1 MRFLKT
7 YILAS
12 AALLLSSCIE
22 YDMSYPR
29 IQAGFETFEAEGA
42 LNVDIDQSVRIVTI
56 SLDEASDLDAVKVT
70 SVKLN
75 ENSFFKAGD
84 FPQVLDLTSPYQVT
98 LSMYQDYDWTIK
110 GVQDVDRYVRCAN
123 QVGTATF
130 NAERREAYIYVS
142 MSQRLKYLTLESMKL
157 ELEGSEVVST
167 TGYETVDN
175 LSQEV
180 TRDCVFPMTLD
191 CTNARKFT
199 VQTRDGKTEVWT
211 LTAVPVEVSAQIT
224 DVAAWTWSADVY
236 ATYDGT
242 SEPPV
247 MTYKKVSD
255 AEWLSIP
262 EENITIE
269 GININVHLT
278 GLEESTE
285 YEVKL
290 HFKGEEL
297 PGTTFA
303 TGSPVQLPNF
313 SMDNWWSPNGGGLWY
328 PYAENAVE
336 TIWDSANAG
345 TASFGLGSST
355 VPESEDVRS
364 GKAARMTSKY
374 VAVKFAAGNLFTGKF
389 NSVVGTSGADLDW
402 GVPFSSRPKALK
414 GWLKYS
420 PALVNYV
427 DNKKVS
433 DPNTYDQGQIQVLL
447 IDTECP
453 YRVLPVKTDGK
464 TTNGPTYKDETKIID
479 LETDKTVVARG
490 VLTLDISDVDADGQ
504 ADWIEFDLPL
514 EYRDCR
520 KPTYVIVTAASSYLG
535 DYFTGG
541 DGSVLMIDELEFV
554 YE

>member
-1 MRFLKT
+1 
-7 YILAS
+7 
-12 AALLLSSCIE
+12 
-22 YDMSYPR
+22 MSYPR
-29 IQAGFETFEAEGA
+29 ILAEFVTFEVEGA
-42 LNVDIDQSVRIVTI
+42 VSVDVDPSTRTVTV
-56 SLDEASDLDAVKVT
+56 SLDEISDLDAVKVT
-70 SVKLN
+70 SVELN
-75 ENSFFKAGD
+75 ENSFFKAGE

-110 GVQDVDRYVRCAN
+110 GVQHVDRYVRCAN
-123 QVGTATF
+123 QVGSASF
-130 NAERREAYIYVS
+130 NAERCEAYIYVS
-142 MSQRLKYLTLESMKL
+142 MSQRLKYLTIDSMKL

-167 TGYETVDN
+167 TGYETIDN
-175 LSQEV
+175 VSSEV
-180 TRDCVFPMTLD
+180 TKDCTFPMVLD
-191 CTNARKFT
+191 CTNARKFA
-199 VQTRDGKTEVWT
+199 VRTRDGKVNEWT
-211 LTAVPVEVSAQIT
+211 LTAIPVEVAAQIT
-224 DVAAWTWSADVY
+224 DVAVWTWSADVF

-247 MTYKKVSD
+247 ITYKKVSD
-255 AEWLSIP
+255 GEWLSVP
-262 EENITIE
+262 EENITID
-269 GININVHLT
+269 GINYNVHLA
-278 GLEESTE
+278 GLEEATE

-290 HFKGEEL
+290 YFNGEEL
-297 PGTTFA
+297 PGTTFT
-303 TGSPVQLPNF
+303 TGTPVQLPNF
-313 SMDNWWSPNGGGLWY
+313 SFDNWWSPNGGGLWY
-328 PYAENAVE
+328 PYAEGAVE

-355 VPESEDVRS
+355 VPESDDVKS

-402 GVPFSSRPKALK
+402 GVPFTSRPKALK

-453 YRVLPVKTDGK
+453 YRVLPVKIDGK

-479 LETDKTVVARG
+479 LATDKTVVARG
-490 VLTLDISDVDADGQ
+490 MLTLDISDVDADGQ

-541 DGSVLMIDELEFV
+541 DGSVLLIDELEFI